1 MAQSG
6 FGKIE
11 IDEDFTSGIAQTL
24 TDATEY
30 RYGRFRLAAI
40 SGDVAMDIVVD
51 EGNGVATFSG
61 AGGAADGIAIYSLP
75 FLAQYNGTLVVE
87 ARWKATGSVTTDYRS
102 FLGFAQTVSVA
113 EPVNPFTLSST
124 TLTANNTGTTF
135 GLYYDAQATTD
146 DIRAMASVGGTAST
160 TAINNLT
167 GSTFGS
173 LGVRANATPTADSW
187 QYGRVEVDPD
197 GTARAY
203 YSDVGNDPQNTGPR
217 LVAELRAGT
226 FGPTVAVHPMLLL
239 ACHSTGD
246 PLFHVDFIRVQAH
259 RDWRFATP

>member
-6 FGKIE
+6 EGKLVLH
-11 IDEDFTSGIAQTL
+11 EDFTSALAQTL

-30 RYGRFRLAAI
+30 RYGQFRLAAI
-40 SGDVAMDIVVD
+40 SGDVAADIVVD

-61 AGGAADGIAIYSLP
+61 AGGAADGIAIYALP
-75 FLAQYNGTLVVE
+75 FIASRNGTMSVS
-87 ARWKATGSVTTDYRS
+87 ARWKSSVITDYRM
-102 FLGFAQTVSVA
+102 FLGWAQTVSVA
-113 EPVNPFTLSST
+113 EPVNPFTLSGT

-135 GLYYDAQATTD
+135 GLYFDAQATTD
-146 DIRAMASVGGTAST
+146 DVRAMASNAGSAAT

-173 LGVRANATPTADSW
+173 LGVASGGTVTVDSW

-197 GTARAY
+197 GTCRAY
-203 YSDVGNDPQNTGPR
+203 YGDVGNDPQNTGPK
-217 LVAELRAGT
+217 LVAELKAGT
-226 FGPTVAVHPMLLL
+226 FSATAAVHPMLLL

-246 PLFHVDFIRVQAH
+246 PLFHVDFVHVEAY
-259 RDWRFATP
+259 RDWRYATP